1 MSIFDNNYLKINKT
15 VTFID
20 FEGLSDE
27 ESSSEKLIKLYSIE
41 GLILLCDLKY
51 YFINK
56 GQRSNSLTTIR
67 REYFDRVCTFAFLS
81 FFSIVY

>member
-51 YFINK
+51 Y
-56 GQRSNSLTTIR
+56 L
-67 REYFDRVCTFAFLS
+67 
-81 FFSIVY
+81 